1 MINTFVGN
9 SFFDKEKGTFVAFD
23 INIEKPDEKPRR

>member
-1 MINTFVGN
+1 MICIFIGI

-23 INIEKPDEKPRR
+23 INIEKPEEKPRR